1 MAIPRLARS
10 PEAKTGLQVTPYAVY
25 TGYHSAAG

>member
-10 PEAKTGLQVTPYAVY
+10 PEAKTGLQAAPYAVY
-25 TGYHSAAG
+25 TG